1 MELYSHQKKAISEL
15 HNGSILCGSV
25 GSGKSRTALAYYV
38 EKVCGGDIY
47 DPKELTSPRDLY
59 IITTAKKRDSLEW
72 EDECGF
78 FRIFP
83 DQGLSL
89 SGVKLTIDSWNNIK
103 KYKDVYGAFF
113 IFDEQRLVGSG
124 AWVKAFLKIA
134 CKNKWIL
141 LTATPADS
149 WQDYCAVFVANGFFK
164 NKTEFVR
171 KHVVYSAFSKYPKI
185 DRYVDQGP
193 LIRYRNQILVKMDF
207 THLAK
212 RDERTILVG
221 YDKLMY
227 KTIWKERWNPF
238 DDEPIRETGKLMYL
252 IRRVVNSDLSRVV
265 ALTELLES
273 NPKVIIFYNFTYEL
287 EIMRDL
293 LTRMCIPF
301 SEWNGQKHEEILDG
315 DNWVYLVQYNAGA
328 EGWNCITT
336 NVVIFYSLN
345 YSYKMT
351 EQAKGRID
359 RMNTPFTELQYYILR
374 SNAPIDVAINRALK
388 NKENFN
394 ERSFLGK

>member
-38 EKVCGGDIY
+38 AKVCGGDIY
-47 DPKELTSPRDLY
+47 EHTELTSPRDLY
-59 IITTAKKRDSLEW
+59 IITTAKKRDTLEW
-72 EDECGF
+72 EDECGY

-83 DQGLSL
+83 DEKLSL
-89 SGVKLTIDSWNNIK
+89 SGVKLIVDSWNNIK

-134 CKNKWIL
+134 CKNQWIL
-141 LTATPADS
+141 LTATPADN

-164 NKTEFVR
+164 NRTEFTK
-171 KHVVYSAFSKYPKI
+171 KHVVYSPFSKYPKV

-207 THLAK
+207 THFAK
-212 RDERTILVG
+212 RHESTVMVT
-221 YDKLMY
+221 YDRQMY
-227 KTIWKERWNPF
+227 KTIWKDRWNPF
-238 DDEPIRETGKLMYL
+238 EDEPIKETGKLIYL

-273 NPKVIIFYNFTYEL
+273 NPKTIIFYNFIYEL

-293 LTRMCIPF
+293 LTRMCVPF
-301 SEWNGQKHEEILDG
+301 TEWNGQKHETLLDG
-315 DNWVYLVQYNAGA
+315 ESWTYLVQYTAGA
-328 EGWNCITT
+328 EGWNCIST

-359 RMNTPFTELQYYILR
+359 RMNTPFADLQYYILR

-388 NKENFN
+388 NKQNFN
-394 ERSFLGK
+394 ERSFLGV